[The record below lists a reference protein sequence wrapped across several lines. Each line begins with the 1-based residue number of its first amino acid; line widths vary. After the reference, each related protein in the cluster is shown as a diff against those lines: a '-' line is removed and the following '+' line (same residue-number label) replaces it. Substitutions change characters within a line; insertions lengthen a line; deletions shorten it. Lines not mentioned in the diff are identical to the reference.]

1 MFKLNGCTVWG
12 RVHVHNYVVLLNL
25 DEDGEDDGEGE
36 DVDDNDVNN
45 NYVNDND
52 VDSNDVD
59 DNDIN
64 GNDDNDVADNAVE
77 KFQTFVLFGR
87 HSDPNELRQR
97 PAREGE

>member
-25 DEDGEDDGEGE
+25 DENGEDDGEGE
-36 DVDDNDVNN
+36 DVDDND
-45 NYVNDND
+45 VNDND

-77 KFQTFVLFGR
+77 QVQTFVLFGR

-97 PAREGE
+97 PERERE